1 MFPRQSNLT
10 FHWHHSFD
18 GNFFSGSIPNFG
30 SSQRL
35 REIFLG
41 QNALTGSIPD
51 NIGDLA
57 KLEIFSA
64 NANKLNSTIPSS
76 ISNATQLNILDL
88 SYNKLT
94 GEIPR
99 EISNLVLLHEIRLD
113 HNRLRGFPDLGP
125 LKHLKIVHL
134 NNNLLDGK
142 LNLPLDM
149 GDLDDLAEFAI
160 QNNDLTGDVNEFM
173 CDLLLDIL
181 TSDCWGSPP
190 QVDCVSSKDSANG
203 DISSFFK
210 SLPSFFYLS
219 YLSHVVRSAINGVC
233 FQCFNLI
240 AIMLHLARFTFLP
253 KISTFVMLRPSI
265 DFRQCLQFIVFME
278 SICSSCAESSIAKQ
292 VVFLCKFH
300 GCNESVRF
308 LALLHEKTNPVPA
321 HLWQAS
327 APSLQTGQSFP
338 IPSINKA
345 SVSPPIADIM
355 LVPPQKRHVISP
367 VPSQDEHLSG
377 SASGHHS
384 ARERRGAL
392 CGGLFIVAKSSSNL
406 FGVAAA
412 IESSP
417 KAKAPHRSSQS
428 SSTNTAKMQ
437 VEERRDENFP
447 VEKALIGCS
456 TQPRQTTINIAIVN
470 E

>member
-1 MFPRQSNLT
+1 MLFPRQSNLT

-18 GNFFSGSIPNFG
+18 GNFFTGSIPNFG

-41 QNALTGSIPD
+41 QNALTGSIPE
-51 NIGDLA
+51 NIRDLA

-64 NANKLNSTIPSS
+64 SANKLNSTIPSS

-149 GDLDDLAEFAI
+149 GDLDNLAEFAI

-210 SLPSFFYLS
+210 SLPSYFYLS

-233 FQCFNLI
+233 FQCFHLM

-253 KISTFVMLRPSI
+253 K
-265 DFRQCLQFIVFME
+265 
-278 SICSSCAESSIAKQ
+278 
-292 VVFLCKFH
+292 
-300 GCNESVRF
+300 
-308 LALLHEKTNPVPA
+308 
-321 HLWQAS
+321 
-327 APSLQTGQSFP
+327 
-338 IPSINKA
+338 
-345 SVSPPIADIM
+345 
-355 LVPPQKRHVISP
+355 
-367 VPSQDEHLSG
+367 
-377 SASGHHS
+377 
-384 ARERRGAL
+384 
-392 CGGLFIVAKSSSNL
+392 
-406 FGVAAA
+406 
-412 IESSP
+412 
-417 KAKAPHRSSQS
+417 
-428 SSTNTAKMQ
+428 
-437 VEERRDENFP
+437 
-447 VEKALIGCS
+447 
-456 TQPRQTTINIAIVN
+456 
-470 E
+470 

>member
-64 NANKLNSTIPSS
+64 SANKLNSTIPSS

-149 GDLDDLAEFAI
+149 GDLDNLAEFAI

-210 SLPSFFYLS
+210 SLPSYFYLS

-233 FQCFNLI
+233 FQCFNLM

-253 KISTFVMLRPSI
+253 K
-265 DFRQCLQFIVFME
+265 
-278 SICSSCAESSIAKQ
+278 
-292 VVFLCKFH
+292 
-300 GCNESVRF
+300 
-308 LALLHEKTNPVPA
+308 
-321 HLWQAS
+321 
-327 APSLQTGQSFP
+327 
-338 IPSINKA
+338 
-345 SVSPPIADIM
+345 
-355 LVPPQKRHVISP
+355 
-367 VPSQDEHLSG
+367 
-377 SASGHHS
+377 
-384 ARERRGAL
+384 
-392 CGGLFIVAKSSSNL
+392 
-406 FGVAAA
+406 
-412 IESSP
+412 
-417 KAKAPHRSSQS
+417 
-428 SSTNTAKMQ
+428 
-437 VEERRDENFP
+437 
-447 VEKALIGCS
+447 
-456 TQPRQTTINIAIVN
+456 
-470 E
+470 